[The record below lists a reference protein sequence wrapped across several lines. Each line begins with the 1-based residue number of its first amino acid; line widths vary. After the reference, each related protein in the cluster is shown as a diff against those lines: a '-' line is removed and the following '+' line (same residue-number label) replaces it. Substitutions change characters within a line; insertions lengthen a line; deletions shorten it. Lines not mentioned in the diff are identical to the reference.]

1 MKQLDIKLLGRD
13 FSISCPE
20 EEEANLL
27 KSVNY
32 LSHKIEEIQKT
43 GNVIGVDK
51 TIIMAALNITHEF
64 LNQEGGSNIHTM
76 DYKNKLSNLG
86 YNYFYI
92 NESITQNVKDIKSI
106 YQKVDSLIGGKYGNY
121 LIVNN
126 NVAKEL
132 NLI

>member
-20 EEEANLL
+20 EEKANLL

-32 LSHKIEEIQKT
+32 LSHKIEEIHKT

-86 YNYFYI
+86 
-92 NESITQNVKDIKSI
+92 
-106 YQKVDSLIGGKYGNY
+106 SLIDQV
-121 LIVNN
+121 LD
-126 NVAKEL
+126 
-132 NLI
+132 

>member
-1 MKQLDIKLLGRD
+1 MKQLDIKLPGRD

-20 EEEANLL
+20 KEEAILL

-86 YNYFYI
+86 
-92 NESITQNVKDIKSI
+92 
-106 YQKVDSLIGGKYGNY
+106 SLIDQV
-121 LIVNN
+121 LD
-126 NVAKEL
+126 
-132 NLI
+132 

>member
-64 LNQEGGSNIHTM
+64 LNHDVTSSVHIV
-76 DYKNKLSNLG
+76 DYKKKISNLTSLVDQAL
-86 YNYFYI
+86 
-92 NESITQNVKDIKSI
+92 ES
-106 YQKVDSLIGGKYGNY
+106 
-121 LIVNN
+121 
-126 NVAKEL
+126 
-132 NLI
+132 